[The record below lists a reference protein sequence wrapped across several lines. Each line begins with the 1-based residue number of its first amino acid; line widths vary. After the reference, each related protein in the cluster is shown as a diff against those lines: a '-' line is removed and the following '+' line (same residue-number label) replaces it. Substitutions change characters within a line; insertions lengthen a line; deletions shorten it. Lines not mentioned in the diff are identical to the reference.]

1 MFIEKIQIIFIIL
14 ISTLISYISCD
25 INIHI
30 IPHTHLDPGW
40 LKTPEEYYHQEGV
53 GLIFKT
59 VLDSLTHDTEKTFI
73 INEVY
78 YFKIWYEKLTPQDKA
93 KVKQLISQKRLE
105 FVFCG
110 YVVNDE
116 ATPFY
121 NDIIDNIRLG
131 HQFLFDE
138 FNIKPSS
145 AFFLDSFGHNSGNA
159 HIVSQMGFDSLVLG
173 RMHIDYL
180 ELMKDKK
187 LLEFNWDMFGK
198 GNSNKN
204 ILTHVLA
211 LHYGYT
217 QFLQDLEDNVNH
229 VMPKFI
235 NHLNQILK
243 GIRHKNILFLFGD
256 DFKYTNDFLFK
267 NIDTLKSQFESKQRE
282 AKNYFNTNEKINFFY
297 STPEKYFSYMQ
308 KELSENKEQ
317 KLDTVTHKDFYPLR
331 TDCYWT
337 GYFTSRPY
345 LKGCIRKASNAFYS
359 FSKYFSFNRFIDKTF
374 VKSIY
379 NDLNELRAV
388 VALNQHHDAITGTCK
403 QYVSSDYINRM
414 ENKLLKVEQ
423 NFRNDLEEK
432 FNIKIDL
439 LSYNNYIASNYEN
452 DFIIERNNDNKIKI
466 GIYNPIMTNDL
477 GDINPILIGIE
488 ISNTNYIY
496 EIEGIK
502 SNFFCI
508 NEKSINNP
516 ELFVYKNKCFINFF
530 LNFKKGEE
538 ITFITLI
545 KTSQEIKPEQYNKL
559 SNLNLTSNKIELI
572 KNYKN
577 IKSLEFNP
585 KKFSLTLKYLN
596 EDEEISEIYFS
607 YFDGMYYVNAG
618 NCKDGAYVFS
628 PYNRYPDRISIQ
640 YENSFYIKGDIG
652 ITFVTRNDMTS
663 FTFFTFYYDPFF
675 AKVEHF
681 FDNMENNYFL
691 KRFSFAYNFVIQTD
705 IDNLNTYNK
714 SIFYTDANGLE
725 PMKRVV
731 DTFEYEES
739 ETVSNGGNFYPVTS
753 YISIKDKNN
762 GKNKI
767 TLFTDRPQGGSGFL
781 PGSVSLT
788 LQRMS
793 YGTDN
798 KGLTENMYEKE
809 SMKSDD
815 FRTTHLI
822 VFGNRINKYLNEKN
836 KYLEYKTSLLN
847 LVYNYMNKAVVMF
860 RIRGNSDD
868 NLNNKF
874 KEQNELINNNM
885 NKYLTFS
892 EDIRANYEI
901 INDNL
906 IIGQYFRYNNYIFNS
921 NNLKIDN
928 DNFGIIKLDFP
939 NNTKFKIYCDKTG
952 ISYRTRQEKM
962 FSDEMLKEFKEPK
975 NQSISL
981 KYNEFIFIYFYFGN

>member
-59 VLDSLTHDTEKTFI
+59 VLDSLTHDEEKTFI

-267 NIDTLKSQFESKQRE
+267 NIDILKSQFESKQRE
-282 AKNYFNTNEKINFFY
+282 AKNYFSTNEKINFFY

-317 KLDTVTHKDFYPLR
+317 KLETVTHKDFYPLR

-379 NDLNELRAV
+379 SDLNELRAV

-496 EIEGIK
+496 EIEGLK

-559 SNLNLTSNKIELI
+559 SNFNLTTNKIELI
-572 KNYKN
+572 KNDKN

-585 KKFSLTLKYLN
+585 KKFSFTLKYLN

-640 YENSFYIKGDIG
+640 YENSFYIKGD
-652 ITFVTRNDMTS
+652 R
-663 FTFFTFYYDPFF
+663 
-675 AKVEHF
+675 
-681 FDNMENNYFL
+681 
-691 KRFSFAYNFVIQTD
+691 
-705 IDNLNTYNK
+705 
-714 SIFYTDANGLE
+714 
-725 PMKRVV
+725 
-731 DTFEYEES
+731 
-739 ETVSNGGNFYPVTS
+739 
-753 YISIKDKNN
+753 
-762 GKNKI
+762 
-767 TLFTDRPQGGSGFL
+767 
-781 PGSVSLT
+781 
-788 LQRMS
+788 
-793 YGTDN
+793 
-798 KGLTENMYEKE
+798 
-809 SMKSDD
+809 
-815 FRTTHLI
+815 
-822 VFGNRINKYLNEKN
+822 
-836 KYLEYKTSLLN
+836 YK
-847 LVYNYMNKAVVMF
+847 K
-860 RIRGNSDD
+860 
-868 NLNNKF
+868 
-874 KEQNELINNNM
+874 
-885 NKYLTFS
+885 
-892 EDIRANYEI
+892 
-901 INDNL
+901 
-906 IIGQYFRYNNYIFNS
+906 
-921 NNLKIDN
+921 
-928 DNFGIIKLDFP
+928 
-939 NNTKFKIYCDKTG
+939 
-952 ISYRTRQEKM
+952 
-962 FSDEMLKEFKEPK
+962 
-975 NQSISL
+975 
-981 KYNEFIFIYFYFGN
+981 